1 MSGAMD
7 IKSETGG
14 LGHGAG
20 TGTSLSVNKSERQ
33 DLDYTEKKNYTEK
46 NAQ

>member
-1 MSGAMD
+1 MD

-20 TGTSLSVNKSERQ
+20 TSVSQDYNKSERQ